1 MRGWQDRCTY
11 QESTSFS
18 SSLTPYVLG
27 TYTPSV
33 PGRLGVGLS
42 CWTSR
47 TLGEL
52 DRRVR
57 KLEESAQVKV
67 PFVPY
72 TTQGNDLVDI
82 AALPKDNYDNPG
94 QDAAVQ
100 ETDSPVN
107 SAVVCKATSNS
118 SFVQQVASVIGSD
131 FEHVDKTGTGI
142 GFSKPCHSPINFN
155 TKGLVL
161 PPRQQADSLLQCY
174 WELFH
179 PIYPVL
185 HRPTFHDAYSQLW
198 LPTEFLGFTTYSKVQ
213 DVVFYSML
221 NIVLAIGCQRN
232 EGLTVPERE
241 DLADEFY
248 SRSVKLVSIDAL
260 DTSSLELVQLLILR
274 GFYLLCTPHADRCWV
289 IVGVALRI
297 AQAIGLQLAKPTVA
311 STQLNR
317 EMRRRVWYNCFL
329 LDW

>member
-1 MRGWQDRCTY
+1 MHLSREYIVFFIFNAVCPWY
-11 QESTSFS
+11 
-18 SSLTPYVLG
+18 LTLRVSPAF
-27 TYTPSV
+27 
-33 PGRLGVGLS
+33 GVGLT
-42 CWTSR
+42 CWMLS

-57 KLEESAQVKV
+57 KLEESARVQV
-67 PFVPY
+67 PSVPY
-72 TTQGNDLVDI
+72 TRQGNDLADI
-82 AALPKDNYDNPG
+82 AVLSKNHYDNPS
-94 QDAAVQ
+94 QDVAAQ
-100 ETDSPVN
+100 ETDSPAN

-142 GFSKPCHSPINFN
+142 GCSKPCHSPVNFDM
-155 TKGLVL
+155 KGLVL

-185 HRPTFHDAYSQLW
+185 HRPTFHDVYSQLW
-198 LPTEFLGFTTYSKVQ
+198 LPTELLGFNSYNKDQ

-232 EGLTVPERE
+232 EALTVPERE
-241 DLADEFY
+241 DLAGEFY
-248 SRSVKLVSIDAL
+248 TRSVKLVSIDAL
-260 DTSSLELVQLLILR
+260 DTSSLEIVQLLILR
-274 GFYLLCTPHADRCWV
+274 GFYLLCTPHADRCWAV
-289 IVGVALRI
+289 VGVALRI

-311 STQLNR
+311 STQFNR
-317 EMRRRVWYNCFL
+317 EMRRRVWYNCLL